1 MLKYLLHTLP
11 NKPLNVLLA
20 QDPLEI
26 ICRIMKNFAMMCYEF
41 GGGYHSTPN
50 HYEKYIQNGS
60 WLVKIHKIVIAI

>member
-1 MLKYLLHTLP
+1 MSPTYSP
-11 NKPLNVLLA
+11 NKPLNLLLA

-26 ICRIMKNFAMMCYEF
+26 ICRIMKKFAMYYEF

-60 WLVKIHKIVIAI
+60 